1 MIDFLEKVKEFH
13 ETFDMPV
20 LSEPT
25 IPDSE
30 RCDLRISLLEEEIN
44 ELKQA
49 ILDKDITE
57 VFDAFNDILYILG
70 GSILE
75 FGMQDKFKQG
85 FDEVH
90 RSNMSKACKTV
101 EEALLTIDKYKKSNN
116 FDSDYIEKNNSFI
129 VKRKDGK
136 LLKSIN
142 YSPADLKKIIEK

>member
-13 ETFDMPV
+13 ETFDIPV

-101 EEALLTIDKYKKSNN
+101 EDALLTIDKYKKSNN

>member
-142 YSPADLKKIIEK
+142 YSPVDLKKIIEK

>member
-101 EEALLTIDKYKKSNN
+101 EDALLTIDKYKKSDN

>member
-13 ETFDMPV
+13 KTFDMPV
-20 LSEPT
+20 LNDPT

-49 ILDKDITE
+49 ILDKDIIE

-101 EEALLTIDKYKKSNN
+101 EEALLTIDKYKKSDN

>member
-13 ETFDMPV
+13 ETFDMSV
-20 LSEPT
+20 LNEPT

-57 VFDAFNDILYILG
+57 VFDAFNDILYILS

-101 EEALLTIDKYKKSNN
+101 EEALLTIDKYKKSDN
-116 FDSDYIEKNNSFI
+116 FDSDYIKKNNSFI

>member
-13 ETFDMPV
+13 ETFDIPV

-101 EEALLTIDKYKKSNN
+101 EDALLTIDKYKKSDN

>member
-101 EEALLTIDKYKKSNN
+101 EDALLTIDKYKKSNN

>member
-20 LSEPT
+20 LNEPT

-101 EEALLTIDKYKKSNN
+101 DEALLTIDKYKKSDN

>member
-57 VFDAFNDILYILG
+57 VFDAFNDILYILIVF
-70 GSILE
+70 IL
-75 FGMQDKFKQG
+75 FQ
-85 FDEVH
+85 
-90 RSNMSKACKTV
+90 
-101 EEALLTIDKYKKSNN
+101 
-116 FDSDYIEKNNSFI
+116 
-129 VKRKDGK
+129 
-136 LLKSIN
+136 
-142 YSPADLKKIIEK
+142 